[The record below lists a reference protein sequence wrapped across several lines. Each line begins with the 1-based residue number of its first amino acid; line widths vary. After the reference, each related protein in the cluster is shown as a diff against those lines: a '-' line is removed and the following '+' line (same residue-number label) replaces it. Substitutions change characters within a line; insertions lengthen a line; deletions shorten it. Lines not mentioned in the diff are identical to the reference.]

1 MKKMLT
7 TKAISYAQRIL
18 NLERVVADEKST
30 KESVME
36 AQIAIE
42 KIIDEVCDTY
52 EPTAMY
58 KIDEQIE
65 ILEKKKQ

>member
-7 TKAISYAQRIL
+7 TKALGYAKKIL
-18 NLERVVADEKST
+18 NLERVIEDTNST
-30 KESVME
+30 KERVRE

-42 KIIDEVCDTY
+42 KIIDEVCDIY
-52 EPTAMY
+52 EPTAIY

-65 ILEKKKQ
+65 LLEKGKR

>member
-7 TKAISYAQRIL
+7 TKAIGYAKKIL
-18 NLERVVADEKST
+18 NLERVIADVNST
-30 KESVME
+30 RERVQE

-42 KIIDEVCDTY
+42 KIIDEVCEKY

-65 ILEKKKQ
+65 LLEKGKR